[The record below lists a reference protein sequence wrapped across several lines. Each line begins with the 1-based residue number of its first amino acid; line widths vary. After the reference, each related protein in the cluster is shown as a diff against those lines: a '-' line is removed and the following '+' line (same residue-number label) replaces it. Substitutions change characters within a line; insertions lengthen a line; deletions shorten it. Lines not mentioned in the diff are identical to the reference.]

1 MWSGFLQGIGLGL
14 IFVPLNSLAFATIA
28 PRLRVDATA
37 FFSLIRN
44 VGQGIGISLVTVV
57 LAQMISVNSQEL
69 GSRMTLD
76 YQPVR
81 DIAGVLQG
89 VPSVLQQLSGLVSQ
103 QSAMLAYLDD
113 FLLMAIVTLLSAP
126 LVFLLSKPKGPAT
139 QARPGA
145 RRRRVT
151 LFRAGSY
158 SRPEHRARSPSRLSL
173 RLFIT
178 T

>member
-1 MWSGFLQGIGLGL
+1 M
-14 IFVPLNSLAFATIA
+14 PLNSLAFATIA

-57 LAQMISVNSQEL
+57 LSQMISVNSQEL

-113 FLLMAIVTLLSAP
+113 FFLMAIVTLLSAP

-139 QARPGA
+139 KPDPAHA
-145 RRRRVT
+145 I
-151 LFRAGSY
+151 A
-158 SRPEHRARSPSRLSL
+158 E
-173 RLFIT
+173 
-178 T
+178 